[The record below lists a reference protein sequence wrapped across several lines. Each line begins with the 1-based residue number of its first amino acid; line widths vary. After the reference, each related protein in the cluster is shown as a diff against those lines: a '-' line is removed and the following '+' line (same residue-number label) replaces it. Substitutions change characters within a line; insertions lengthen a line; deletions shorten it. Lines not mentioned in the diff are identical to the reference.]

1 MATPFKN
8 ECWWEE
14 SKNKSH
20 DALASLVHFLDD
32 NQPHHKTDAI
42 RHMRLYGNLDVGLG
56 PFRYNRSQSNNAT
69 NRVTLNVIK
78 SCCDTLTA
86 KIAKNKP
93 RPLFLTSGGDF
104 SAQRR
109 AKMMTKYV
117 DGVFYATDAYA
128 IAQKCFLDAAVWGT
142 GIMAVYRDD
151 DKIKLERVM
160 PTEICVDD
168 VEGLYGKPGNLYR
181 RKYIP
186 RTLAL
191 RLFPKKKTDILA
203 ANQIESDEGTGNGI
217 ADMIEVREAWHLASK
232 EGATDGRYVV
242 AIDGATLVDEV
253 YTHDY
258 FPFVFL
264 RLGEKLAGF
273 WGCGIAEQLVGTQLE
288 INKLL
293 RNITSQINLLSAPK
307 VLLEV
312 GSKVVSSH
320 MTNEIGTIL
329 NYVGQKPDLWL
340 PQTVHPEIFQ
350 HLERLVRFAY
360 EITGVSQMSASSQKP
375 AGLESGKAIREFN
388 DIESERFVVV
398 GQQWERFFVQ
408 LAQRVIAL
416 TREIYKDSNGELSV
430 TLQSKKF
437 IRKIDW
443 SDASLEEDEY
453 VMQIFPSSALP
464 NSPAGRLASIQEL
477 IAAGFIGPEEGI
489 KLLDF
494 PDLESANNLLTA
506 ALEDIDMTIELM
518 IDEMIYNPPEPMQ
531 NLELGLKRFQSA
543 YLRAR
548 VDGVPEER
556 LELLRRWMLDAQAM
570 LNVGQDTAPAMA
582 ETVTANPEAQERV
595 AAPTAPEAQGG
606 QGLPNAG
613 AQPMMA

>member
-1 MATPFKN
+1 MAITIPN

-14 SKNKSH
+14 SKNQSH
-20 DALASLVHFLDD
+20 DALASLIDFLDD
-32 NQPHHKTDAI
+32 NQPHHKVDAL

-109 AKMMTKYV
+109 AKLMTKYV

-128 IAQKCFLDAAVWGT
+128 KAQKCFLDAAVWGT
-142 GIMAVYRDD
+142 GVMAVYRDGE
-151 DKIKLERVM
+151 KIKLERVM

-191 RLFPKKKTDILA
+191 RLFPKHKTDILN
-203 ANQIESDEGTGNGI
+203 ANPIEADDSSNQGMV
-217 ADMIEVREAWHLASK
+217 DMIEVREAWHLASK
-232 EGATDGRYVV
+232 EGAKDGRYVV
-242 AIDGATLVDEV
+242 AIDGATLVDEK

-258 FPFVFL
+258 FPFVFF

-307 VLLEV
+307 VLTEV
-312 GSKVVSSH
+312 GSKIVSSH
-320 MTNEIGTIL
+320 LTNEIGTIL
-329 NYVGQKPDLWL
+329 NYVGTKPELWL

-375 AGLESGKAIREFN
+375 AGLESGRAIREFN

-398 GQQWERFFVQ
+398 GQQYERFFVQ
-408 LAQRVIAL
+408 IAQQIISL
-416 TREIYKDSNGELSV
+416 TREIYNDLGELAV
-430 TLQSKKF
+430 TLQSKKY
-437 IRKIDW
+437 IKRIDW
-443 SDASLEEDEY
+443 SEAALEEDEY
-453 VMQIFPSSALP
+453 VMQIFPASALP
-464 NSPAGRLASIQEL
+464 NSPAGRMATISEYME
-477 IAAGFIGPEEGI
+477 AGFIGPEEGV
-489 KLLDF
+489 KLMDI
-494 PDLESANNLLTA
+494 PDLDAANNLLTA
-506 ALEDIDMTIELM
+506 AIDDIDMTIELM
-518 IDEMIYNPPEPMQ
+518 IDDMVYNPPEPMQ

-570 LNVGQDTAPAMA
+570 LTIGTEQAPAMA
-582 ETVTANPEAQERV
+582 ETVTANPEAQERI
-595 AAPTAPEAQGG
+595 AEPSAPEMQGG

-613 AQPMMA
+613 AQPMLT